1 MTEPVPRS
9 LHEHDFQHL
18 EAKIDALDRLLSDRI
33 TALDRELSGQ
43 LCSVDRRHT
52 ELAGER
58 NKAVD
63 AALVAA
69 KEKAA
74 AHNDILG
81 AMKEQ
86 QALYFTKEQAAEHGK
101 KIEALEKLQI
111 ADVSKD
117 KGVGM
122 TAALLMQLLLAATL
136 IISIIVYFANRG
148 GA

>member
-9 LHEHDFQHL
+9 LHEHDFKHL
-18 EAKIDALDRLLSDRI
+18 EQQIEALNRVLSDKIAALDRH
-33 TALDRELSGQ
+33 TEGQ

-52 ELAGER
+52 ELAEER

-74 AHNDILG
+74 AHNDILT

-86 QALYFTKEQAAEHGK
+86 QALFYTKEQAVVLTTR
-101 KIEALEKLQI
+101 IETLEKHQV
-111 ADVSKD
+111 ADVGKD
-117 KGVGM
+117 KGIGLSATVVV
-122 TAALLMQLLLAATL
+122 QLLFAVTAV
-136 IISIIVYFANRG
+136 ISIVVFFANR
-148 GA
+148 

>member
-9 LHEHDFQHL
+9 LHEHDFSHL
-18 EAKIDALDRLLSDRI
+18 ESKIEFLDRVLSERI
-33 TALDRELSGQ
+33 TSLDREFSGQ

-52 ELAGER
+52 ELAEER
-58 NKAVD
+58 DKAVD

-74 AHNDILG
+74 AHNDILV
-81 AMKEQ
+81 AMKDQ
-86 QALYFTKEQAAEHGK
+86 QSLFYTKEQAAELIK
-101 KIEALEKLQI
+101 KIETLEKLQI

-122 TAALLMQLLLAATL
+122 TAAVLMQLLLATTL
-136 IISIIVYFANRG
+136 IISIVVYFANR
-148 GA
+148 